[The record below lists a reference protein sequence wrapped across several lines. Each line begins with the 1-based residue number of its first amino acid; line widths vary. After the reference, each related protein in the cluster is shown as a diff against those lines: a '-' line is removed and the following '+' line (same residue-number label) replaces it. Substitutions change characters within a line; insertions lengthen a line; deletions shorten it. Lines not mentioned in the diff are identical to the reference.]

1 MQALS
6 QRKEELQMNKFWN
19 WVRNEDTGAAELIFN
34 GPISEDTWFGDEI
47 TPAMFRNEL
56 SKVSGDLT
64 VWLNSPGGDVFA
76 ASQIYTMLRSHKG
89 KVTVKIDGIAAS
101 AASVVAMAGDET
113 LIAPTGMLMIHN
125 PSTVAFGNKEAM
137 QKAIELLDEVKESII
152 NAYEEK
158 SGLSRSK
165 IARMMDEETWLNAK
179 KAQSLG
185 LVDGIMFESG
195 QPQPKPEEDE
205 PDEDDDDD
213 DMTKDEGDGTDTP
226 DEAGEN
232 PDEGEKLKR
241 CRSEDSAMTYS
252 VAASIKSLME
262 RLNAQNAPVKG
273 VPLDQLE
280 KRLNL
285 LKK

>member
-1 MQALS
+1 
-6 QRKEELQMNKFWN
+6 MNKFWN
-19 WVRNEDTGAAELIFN
+19 WVRNEDTGATELIFN

-56 SKVSGDLT
+56 AKVSGDLT

-76 ASQIYTMLRSHKG
+76 ASQIYTMLRNHKG

-101 AASVVAMAGDET
+101 AASVVAMAGDES

-185 LVDGIMFESG
+185 LVDGILFASG

-205 PDEDDDDD
+205 PDEDEN
-213 DMTKDEGDGTDTP
+213 TPKQDEP
-226 DEAGEN
+226 
-232 PDEGEKLKR
+232 K
-241 CRSEDSAMTYS
+241 EDNLTAMSYS
-252 VAASIKSLME
+252 RAATMQSLMQKVSAE
-262 RLNAQNAPVKG
+262 RRGTPV
-273 VPLDQLE
+273 DQLMS
-280 KRLNL
+280 RLNL
-285 LKK
+285 LKY

>member
-1 MQALS
+1 
-6 QRKEELQMNKFWN
+6 MNKFWN
-19 WVRNEDTGAAELIFN
+19 WVRNEDTGASELIFN

-185 LVDGIMFESG
+185 LVDGILFESG

-205 PDEDDDDD
+205 PDEDEDDDD
-213 DMTKDEGDGTDTP
+213 DDKTKDEGDGTDTP
-226 DEAGEN
+226 DEAGES

-241 CRSEDSAMTYS
+241 RRSEDSAMTYS
-252 VAASIKSLME
+252 VAASMKSLMK

-273 VPLDQLE
+273 VPFDQLE

>member
-1 MQALS
+1 
-6 QRKEELQMNKFWN
+6 MNKFWN
-19 WVRNEDTGAAELIFN
+19 WVRNEDTGASELIFN

-76 ASQIYTMLRSHKG
+76 ASQIYTMLRNHKG

-125 PSTVAFGNKEAM
+125 PSTVAFGNKE
-137 QKAIELLDEVKESII
+137 SII

-185 LVDGIMFESG
+185 LVDGILFAGG
-195 QPQPKPEEDE
+195 QPQSKPEEDE
-205 PDEDDDDD
+205 PDEDDEN
-213 DMTKDEGDGTDTP
+213 TPKQDEPNEDNLTAMSYSRAATMQSLMQKVSAEHKDTP
-226 DEAGEN
+226 
-232 PDEGEKLKR
+232 
-241 CRSEDSAMTYS
+241 
-252 VAASIKSLME
+252 V
-262 RLNAQNAPVKG
+262 
-273 VPLDQLE
+273 DQLMS
-280 KRLNL
+280 RLNL
-285 LKK
+285 LKY